1 MLRSLLFLLS
11 VVALPAFAANDFAE
25 CKQFFVGQTPPVL
38 SSPAKQARAL
48 CFSEFAVLHSGQS
61 KTPVYVAQRLNR
73 EIVNAK
79 VKRTNKFFADARLP
93 RPERAELDDYKE
105 SGFDRGHMAPAGDMA
120 TEQGMAQCFS
130 LANMVPQDPKN
141 NQRIWNKIEEST
153 RKYIQRSSG
162 DVYVIT
168 GPVFAKKPATIGS
181 NQVWVPS
188 HLYKL
193 IYDPSTKKAW
203 AYWIEN
209 RADATVGAPISYAE
223 LVQKTGIE
231 FLPKSPLALHLAVHP

>member
-38 SSPAKQARAL
+38 SSPAKQTRAL
-48 CFSEFAVLHSGQS
+48 CFTEFAVLHSGQS

-79 VKRTNKFFADARLP
+79 IKRTNKFFADARLP

-168 GPVFAKKPATIGS
+168 GPVFAKKPAT
-181 NQVWVPS
+181 V
-188 HLYKL
+188 
-193 IYDPSTKKAW
+193 
-203 AYWIEN
+203 AYF
-209 RADATVGAPISYAE
+209 GPIRV
-223 LVQKTGIE
+223 L
-231 FLPKSPLALHLAVHP
+231 LPLT